1 MSTESKPV
9 MRCAIYT
16 RKSSEEGLEQSFNSL
31 DAQRE
36 AGEAF
41 VLSQRHEGWRAL
53 PARYDDGGY
62 SGGTMDRPGLKQLL
76 EDVQANKVNVV
87 VVYKVDRLTRSLSD
101 FAKIVEALDAKGVS
115 FVSVT
120 QQFNTTT
127 SMGRLTLNIL
137 LSFAQFE
144 REVTGERIRDK
155 IAASKKKGMWMGGPV
170 PLGYDLEARKLIPH
184 PAEAELVRKIFA
196 LYLKLG
202 CVLKLLAHLNRKNIK
217 TKTWVTKKGIRLG
230 GVSFARGHLYYLLRN
245 RLYVGE
251 IRHRDKWYPGAHP
264 GIVPRE
270 LWDKV
275 QAQLDSNLRTQRKRA
290 REQSSSLL
298 TGLIEDGEG
307 NRFTPSFTI
316 KRGRRY
322 RYYVSQAVIQNP
334 ASQQSGPTRL
344 PAYEIESRVTE
355 RLQAFLRSDAQVF
368 DELSATAE
376 TPAVL
381 HQLVA
386 GAKKLAARLSSL
398 PADDLRDLLTCIL
411 QRVIVQESN
420 IQVMIRKSDLRELL
434 EHGDQVIAASLVG
447 LRKPIEPTEL
457 LGLTIEAKRKRYGGE
472 IHLVVP
478 PSSNVPVRHP
488 RPALIKAVAR
498 GHAWYEKVLEG
509 KVADMRS
516 LARETGLTPHYVRNV
531 FACAFLAPDIV
542 EAILEGRQPLTLKF
556 EDLYKDVPL
565 SWAEQRQQ
573 FGFPQKPA
581 SSQVRSATEP

>member
-9 MRCAIYT
+9 LRCAIYT
-16 RKSSEEGLEQSFNSL
+16 RKSSEEGLDQSFNSL

-41 VLSQRHEGWRAL
+41 VLSQRHEGWRTL

-62 SGGTMDRPGLKQLL
+62 SGGTMERPGLKQLL

-184 PAEAELVRKIFA
+184 PIEAELVRNIFA
-196 LYLKLG
+196 LYVKLG
-202 CVLKLLAHLNRKNIK
+202 CVRKLLAQLKRESVK
-217 TKTWVTKKGIRLG
+217 TKTWVTKRGVRVG
-230 GVSFARGHLYYLLRN
+230 GASFARGHLYYLLRN
-245 RLYVGE
+245 RLYIGQ
-251 IRHRDKWYPGAHP
+251 IRHRDQWYPGTHP

-275 QAQLDSNLRTQRKRA
+275 QAQLDSNLRAERKRA

-298 TGLIEDGEG
+298 TGLLEDGEG
-307 NRFTPSFTI
+307 NHFTPSFTI
-316 KRGRRY
+316 RRGRRY

-334 ASQQSGPTRL
+334 ASQQTGPTRL
-344 PAYEIESRVTE
+344 PAHEIESRVRE

-376 TPAVL
+376 SPAVL

-386 GAKKLAARLSSL
+386 GAKKLAARLPSL
-398 PADDLRDLLTCIL
+398 PPDDLRDLLACIL
-411 QRVIVQESN
+411 HRVIVQENN
-420 IQVMIRKSDLRELL
+420 IQLMIRKSDLRELL
-434 EHGDQVIAASLVG
+434 EHGDEIIAASLVG
-447 LRKPIEPTEL
+447 LRKPTETAEL
-457 LGLTIEAKRKRYGGE
+457 VCLTIEAKRKRYGDE

-478 PSSNVPVRHP
+478 PSSSLPARHP

-509 KVADMRS
+509 KVA
-516 LARETGLTPHYVRNV
+516 A
-531 FACAFLAPDIV
+531 
-542 EAILEGRQPLTLKF
+542 
-556 EDLYKDVPL
+556 
-565 SWAEQRQQ
+565 
-573 FGFPQKPA
+573 
-581 SSQVRSATEP
+581 

>member
-9 MRCAIYT
+9 IRCAIYT

-41 VLSQRHEGWRAL
+41 ILSQRHEGWRTL

-62 SGGTMDRPGLKQLL
+62 SGGTMERPGLKQLL
-76 EDVQANKVNVV
+76 EDIQANKINVV

-170 PLGYDLEARKLIPH
+170 PLGYDLEAHKLIPH
-184 PAEAELVRKIFA
+184 PTEAELVRNIFA

-202 CVLKLLAHLNRKNIK
+202 CVLKLLGQLKRENVK
-217 TKTWVTKKGIRLG
+217 TKSWVTKKGIRLG
-230 GVSFARGHLYYLLRN
+230 GVSFAPGHLYYLLRN

-251 IRHRDKWYPGAHP
+251 IRHREKWYPGAHP
-264 GIVPRE
+264 AIVSRE

-275 QAQLDSNLRTQRKRA
+275 QAQLDSNLRAQRKRV

-298 TGLIEDGEG
+298 TGLIEDGKG

-322 RYYVSQAVIQNP
+322 RYYVSKAVIQSP

-344 PAYEIESRVTE
+344 PAPEIESRVTE

-376 TPAVL
+376 SPAVL

-386 GAKKLAARLSSL
+386 GSKKLAARLPSL
-398 PADDLRDLLTCIL
+398 RADDLRDLIACIVD
-411 QRVIVQESN
+411 RVIVQEDN

-434 EHGDQVIAASLVG
+434 EHGDQIIAASLVG
-447 LRKPIEPTEL
+447 LRKSTAPVDL
-457 LGLTIEAKRKRYGGE
+457 LCLTIEAKRKRYGGE
-472 IHLVVP
+472 IHIVVP
-478 PSSNVPVRHP
+478 QNSNVPVRHP

-509 KVADMRS
+509 KITDMRS
-516 LARETGLTPHYVRNV
+516 LARETGFTPHYVRNV

-542 EAILEGRQPLTLKF
+542 DAILEGRQPLTLKF
-556 EDLYKDVPL
+556 EHLYKDVPL
-565 SWAEQRQQ
+565 SWAEQREQ
-573 FGFPQKPA
+573 FGFPQNPRQA
-581 SSQVRSATEP
+581 QSVLQ

>member
-1 MSTESKPV
+1 MSTDSKPV

-41 VLSQRHEGWRAL
+41 VLSQRHEGWRTL

-62 SGGTMDRPGLKQLL
+62 SGGTTDRPGLKQLL
-76 EDVQANKVNVV
+76 EDVQANKVNVI

-170 PLGYDLEARKLIPH
+170 PLGYDLDARKLIPH

-202 CVLKLLAHLNRKNIK
+202 CVLKLLAHLNRENIK
-217 TKTWVTKKGIRLG
+217 TKTWVTKKEIRIG
-230 GVSFARGHLYYLLRN
+230 GVSFARGHLYYVLRN
-245 RLYVGE
+245 RLYIGE

-275 QAQLDSNLRTQRKRA
+275 QAQLDSNLRTQRKCA

-307 NRFTPSFTI
+307 NRFTPSFTV

-334 ASQQSGPTRL
+334 AGQQSGPTRL
-344 PAYEIESRVTE
+344 PAHEIESRVTE

-368 DELSATAE
+368 DELSATSE
-376 TPAVL
+376 SPAVL

-386 GAKKLAARLSSL
+386 GAKKLTARLSSL
-398 PADDLRDLLTCIL
+398 PADHLRDLLTCIL
-411 QRVIVQESN
+411 ERVIIQENS
-420 IQVMIRKSDLRELL
+420 IQVTIRKSDLRELL
-434 EHGDQVIAASLVG
+434 EHGDQLIATSLVG
-447 LRKPIEPTEL
+447 LRKRKEQTEL
-457 LGLTIEAKRKRYGGE
+457 LCLTIEAKRKRYGGE

-478 PSSNVPVRHP
+478 PNSNVPVRHP

-556 EDLYKDVPL
+556 EHLYKNIPL
-565 SWAEQRQQ
+565 SWAEQRRQ
-573 FGFPQKPA
+573 FGFPQNPRPA
-581 SSQVRSATEP
+581 KSVLQ

>member
-1 MSTESKPV
+1 MNTDSKPV
-9 MRCAIYT
+9 LRCAIYT

-41 VLSQRHEGWRAL
+41 ILSQRQEGWRML

-62 SGGTMDRPGLKQLL
+62 SGGTMERPALQRLL
-76 EDVQANKVNVV
+76 EDIQANKVNVI
-87 VVYKVDRLTRSLSD
+87 VVYKVDRLTRSLAD
-101 FAKIVEALDAKGVS
+101 FAKIVEALEARGVS

-184 PAEAELVRKIFA
+184 PTEAALVRNIFA

-202 CVLKLLAHLNRKNIK
+202 CVLKLMAHLNRENVK
-217 TKTWVTKKGIRLG
+217 TKTWVTKTGTRLG
-230 GVSFARGHLYYLLRN
+230 GAAFARGHIYYLLRN
-245 RLYVGE
+245 RLYIGE
-251 IRHRDKWYPGAHP
+251 IRHRDRWHPGEHP

-275 QAQLDSNLRTQRKRA
+275 QAQLNGNLRAHRNRA
-290 REQSSSLL
+290 RNHSSSLL
-298 TGLIEDGEG
+298 TGLIEDAEG

-322 RYYVSQAVIQNP
+322 RYYVSQHAIEDS
-334 ASQQSGPTRL
+334 AGECKGPTRL
-344 PAYEIESRVTE
+344 PAHEVETRVTE
-355 RLQAFLRSDAQVF
+355 RLQGFLKSDGEIF
-368 DELSATAE
+368 DGLSVTGDS
-376 TPAVL
+376 PAML
-381 HQLVA
+381 KPLVVA
-386 GAKKLAARLSSL
+386 AKRLAARLPSLSS
-398 PADDLRDLLTCIL
+398 DDLRDLLASFL
-411 QRVIVQESN
+411 QSIVIQDNN
-420 IQVMIRKSDLRELL
+420 IQVMIRRSDLRQLL
-434 EHGDQVIAASLVG
+434 EHGDHLIAANLMPR
-447 LRKPIEPTEL
+447 RKPIRPAEL
-457 LGLTIEAKRKRYGGE
+457 ICLTIEAKRKRYGGE
-472 IHLVVP
+472 VHLVVAP
-478 PSSNVPVRHP
+478 NSSVPIRHP

-498 GHAWYEKVLEG
+498 GRAWYEKVLEG
-509 KVADMRS
+509 KVVNIKS
-516 LARETGLTPHYVRNV
+516 LARETGHTPHYVRNV

-556 EDLYKDVPL
+556 ESLYKHIPL

-573 FGFPQKPA
+573 FGFPQNP
-581 SSQVRSATEP
+581 SSRKIPTCNRS

>member
-9 MRCAIYT
+9 VRCAIYT

-41 VLSQRHEGWRAL
+41 VLSQRHEGWRTL
-53 PARYDDGGY
+53 PAHYDDGGY
-62 SGGTMDRPGLKQLL
+62 SGGTMERPGLKQLL

-184 PAEAELVRKIFA
+184 PTEAELVRGVFA

-202 CVLKLLAHLNRKNIK
+202 CVLKLLAQLNRENIK

-245 RLYVGE
+245 RLYIGE
-251 IRHRDKWYPGAHP
+251 IRHRERWYPGAHP

-275 QAQLDSNLRTQRKRA
+275 QVQLDNNLRAQRKRA

-298 TGLIEDGEG
+298 TGLIEDGKG

-322 RYYVSQAVIQNP
+322 RYYVSQTVIQNP
-334 ASQQSGPTRL
+334 ASQQTGPTRL
-344 PAYEIESRVTE
+344 PAHELESRVRE

-368 DELSATAE
+368 DELSAIAE
-376 TPAVL
+376 SPAVL

-398 PADDLRDLLTCIL
+398 PADDLRDLLACIL
-411 QRVIVQESN
+411 QRVIVQENN
-420 IQVMIRKSDLRELL
+420 IQVMIRKSELRELL
-434 EHGDQVIAASLVG
+434 EHGDQIVAASLVG
-447 LRKPIEPTEL
+447 LRKPIESTEL
-457 LGLTIEAKRKRYGGE
+457 LCLAIEAKRKRYGGE
-472 IHLVVP
+472 IHIVVP
-478 PSSNVPVRHP
+478 QSSSAPVRHP
-488 RPALIKAVAR
+488 RSALIKAVAR
-498 GHAWYEKVLEG
+498 GHAWYTKVLEG
-509 KVADMRS
+509 KVSDMKS

-531 FACAFLAPDIV
+531 FACAFLAPDLV
-542 EAILEGRQPLTLKF
+542 EAILEGRQPLMLKF
-556 EDLYKDVPL
+556 EHLYKHIPL
-565 SWAEQRQQ
+565 SWAEQREQ
-573 FGFPQKPA
+573 FGFPQIP
-581 SSQVRSATEP
+581 RPT

>member
-1 MSTESKPV
+1 MSTQSKPV

-41 VLSQRHEGWRAL
+41 VLSQRHEGWRTL

-62 SGGTMDRPGLKQLL
+62 SGGTMERPGLKQLL
-76 EDVQANKVNVV
+76 EDVQANKINVV

-155 IAASKKKGMWMGGPV
+155 ISASKKKGMWMGGPV

-184 PAEAELVRKIFA
+184 PTEAELVRNIFA

-202 CVLKLLAHLNRKNIK
+202 CVLKLLAQLKRENVT
-217 TKTWVTKKGIRLG
+217 TKSWVTKKGIRIG
-230 GVSFARGHLYYLLRN
+230 GVSFAPGHLYYLLRN
-245 RLYVGE
+245 RLYIGE

-264 GIVPRE
+264 GIVPPE

-307 NRFTPSFTI
+307 NRFTPSFTV

-334 ASQQSGPTRL
+334 ASQQSGPIRL
-344 PAYEIESRVTE
+344 PAHEIESRVTE

-368 DELSATAE
+368 DELSATTE
-376 TPAVL
+376 SPAVL

-386 GAKKLAARLSSL
+386 GAKKLATRLSSL
-398 PADDLRDLLTCIL
+398 PADDLRDLLGCIL
-411 QRVIVQESN
+411 QRVIVQENN
-420 IQVMIRKSDLRELL
+420 IQVMIRKSELRELL
-434 EHGDQVIAASLVG
+434 EHGDQIIAASLTG
-447 LRKPIEPTEL
+447 LRKSIEPAEVL
-457 LGLTIEAKRKRYGGE
+457 CLTIEAKRKRYGGE

-478 PSSNVPVRHP
+478 PHSNAPVRHP

-509 KVADMRS
+509 RVADMRS

-556 EDLYKDVPL
+556 EHLYKNVPL
-565 SWAEQRQQ
+565 GWAEQRQQ
-573 FGFPQKPA
+573 FGFPQNPRQAK
-581 SSQVRSATEP
+581 SVLQ

>member
-41 VLSQRHEGWRAL
+41 VLSQRHEGWRTL
-53 PARYDDGGY
+53 PTRYDDGGY

-101 FAKIVEALDAKGVS
+101 FAKIVETLDAKGVS

-155 IAASKKKGMWMGGPV
+155 IAASKKKGMWMGGLV
-170 PLGYDLEARKLIPH
+170 PLGYDLEGRKLVPNSKESEVIC
-184 PAEAELVRKIFA
+184 KIFSA
-196 LYLKLG
+196 YLKVG
-202 CVLKLLAHLNRKNIK
+202 CVSKLAVHLDREKIRSK
-217 TKTWVTKKGIRLG
+217 VWVTRKGARRG
-230 GVSFARGHLYYLLRN
+230 GVAFARGALYDLLRN

-251 IRHRDKWYPGAHP
+251 IRHRDKWYPGAHL

-298 TGLIEDGEG
+298 TGLMEDGEE

-322 RYYVSQAVIQNP
+322 RYYVSQAVIKNP
-334 ASQQSGPTRL
+334 AGQQSGPTRL
-344 PAYEIESRVTE
+344 PAHEIERRVTE
-355 RLQAFLRSDAQVF
+355 RLQAFLRSDAEVF
-368 DELSATAE
+368 DELSATSE
-376 TPAVL
+376 SPAVL

-386 GAKKLAARLSSL
+386 GAKKLAARLPSL

-411 QRVIVQESN
+411 QRVIIQESN

-434 EHGDQVIAASLVG
+434 KHGDQIIASSRVG
-447 LRKPIEPTEL
+447 LQKPTEPAEL
-457 LGLTIEAKRKRYGGE
+457 LCLTVEAKRKRYGGE

-478 PSSNVPVRHP
+478 PSSNVPVQHP

-498 GHAWYEKVLEG
+498 GHAWYEKILEG
-509 KVADMRS
+509 KLADMRS

-531 FACAFLAPDIV
+531 FACGFLAPDIV

-556 EDLYKDVPL
+556 EHLYKNVPL
-565 SWAEQRQQ
+565 SWADQREQ
-573 FGFPQKPA
+573 FGFPQNPRPGK
-581 SSQVRSATEP
+581 SVLQ